1 MTVYKKN
8 PMKILFKRVKS
19 FIKIS
24 FANTMMHIHGH
35 RVNKD
40 SKQFWLPKV
49 LHGRQW
55 LLRNYTPSNM
65 GVEISLEKLKHLD
78 NMQVR

>member
-1 MTVYKKN
+1 MTVYQKH
-8 PMKILFKRVKS
+8 PMKILLKRVKS

-40 SKQFWLPKV
+40 SKQF
-49 LHGRQW
+49 
-55 LLRNYTPSNM
+55 
-65 GVEISLEKLKHLD
+65 
-78 NMQVR
+78 